1 MKTTTRIGMVRKMDA
16 TQDEMDRRTGRI
28 VRLAGEAGLPLPLP
42 RERAAAHD
50 ASLASY
56 ERPWTYDEIIAR
68 EA

>member
-1 MKTTTRIGMVRKMDA
+1 MDA
-16 TQDEMDRRTGRI
+16 TKQNEMDRRVGRI
-28 VRLAGEAGLPLPLP
+28 VRLAGEAGIELPAPLP

-56 ERPWTYDEIIAR
+56 DRPWTYDEIIAR